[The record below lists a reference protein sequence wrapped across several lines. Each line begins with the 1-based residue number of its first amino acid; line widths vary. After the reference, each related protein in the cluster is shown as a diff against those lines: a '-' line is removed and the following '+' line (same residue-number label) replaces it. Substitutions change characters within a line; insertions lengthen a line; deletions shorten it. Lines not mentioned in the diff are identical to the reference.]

1 MSNIDWSQLITKAMK
16 DAQIAEGIRYEKVL
30 VENDWRDSEIY
41 LISNQ
46 LMAIEEYEAGG
57 EVPDLLPGTRT
68 QWLAYRTKVRAWKE
82 GNVLFPD
89 SSKRP
94 IRPT

>member
-1 MSNIDWSQLITKAMK
+1 MSNIDWSMLITKAMK
-16 DAQIAEGIRYEKVL
+16 DAQAALALRAKKVII
-30 VENDWRDSEIY
+30 EDAWRNSEIN
-41 LISNQ
+41 LIANQ

-82 GNVLFPD
+82 GHIDFPNEL
-89 SSKRP
+89 KRP
-94 IRPT
+94 VRPT